1 LDALIA
7 TENNKSLIWIGRLI
21 FVKNATPS
29 STIRATLEV
38 IEVNESEVKLKMKV
52 KELEERILRI
62 EKALI
67 TVPHTLNQGGSHAN
81 DGGWFD

>member
-1 LDALIA
+1 MVTGLSNLYGG
-7 TENNKSLIWIGRLI
+7 KSM
-21 FVKNATPS
+21 S
-29 STIRATLEV
+29 
-38 IEVNESEVKLKMKV
+38 ESEVKLEMKV

-67 TVPHTLNQGGSHAN
+67 TVPHTLNQGGSHPN

>member
-1 LDALIA
+1 MDSATIAAAPALKMVHGFRWL
-7 TENNKSLIWIGRLI
+7 TMS
-21 FVKNATPS
+21 
-29 STIRATLEV
+29 
-38 IEVNESEVKLKMKV
+38 ESEVKLEMKV

-67 TVPHTLNQGGSHAN
+67 TVPHTLNQGGSHPN